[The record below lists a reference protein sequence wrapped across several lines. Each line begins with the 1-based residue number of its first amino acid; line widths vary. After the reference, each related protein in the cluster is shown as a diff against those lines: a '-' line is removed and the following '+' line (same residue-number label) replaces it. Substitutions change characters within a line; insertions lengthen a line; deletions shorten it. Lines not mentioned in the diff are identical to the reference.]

1 MPDPVK
7 SRPKSDAVKPA
18 PTKRNVVVTGGSRGL
33 GLAIARRL
41 AASGYGVVAVARKM
55 SDQLT
60 AAMRESTGTGSIDFV
75 AFDLADTKAI
85 PELARTL
92 RKQFGPVYGLVNNA
106 ALGTDGL
113 LANMKNSQIEEL
125 LRVNTLAPVIL
136 SKYVVRSMMAD
147 GGGRI
152 VNVTSIIGFTGY
164 SGLSVY
170 GATKASMIGFTRSL
184 AREVGRLGINVNA
197 VAPGFLD
204 TEMTRGLADEQRTRV
219 ASRSALRRLVD
230 VDDVADAVEFLLG
243 DKAKSI
249 TGTVLTVD
257 AGSTA

>member
-1 MPDPVK
+1 M
-7 SRPKSDAVKPA
+7 SAASAGNGG
-18 PTKRNVVVTGGSRGL
+18 KRNVLVTGGSRGL
-33 GLAIARRL
+33 GLAIARTLR
-41 AASGYGVVAVARKM
+41 AAGYGVIAVARQM
-55 SDQLT
+55 NDQLA
-60 AAMRESTGTGSIDFV
+60 AAMTEKGKAGAGSLAFV
-75 AFDLADTKAI
+75 PFDLAETQDI
-85 PELARTL
+85 PTLVRTV
-92 RKQFGPVYGLVNNA
+92 RKQFGPLYGLVNNA
-106 ALGTDGL
+106 GLGTDGL
-113 LANMKNSQIEEL
+113 LAIMQNSQIERL
-125 LRVNTLAPVIL
+125 LRVNTLAPIML

-152 VNVTSIIGFTGY
+152 VNVSSIIGFTGY

-204 TEMTRGLADEQRTRV
+204 TEMTQGLQGEQRNKV
-219 ASRSALRRLVD
+219 AGRSALRRLAS
-230 VDDVADAVEFLLG
+230 VDDVADTVEFLMG

-249 TGTVLTVD
+249 TGTVMTVD